1 MADVAVQQPAAVP
14 TPNDENSAP
23 STDDQIKTVFHDVNN
38 FNVKHPLMNQWSLW
52 FTKPPSGKGDNW
64 NDLLKEVVSF
74 DSVEE
79 FWGVYVCTPSLQH
92 SSERTLTAK

>member
-1 MADVAVQQPAAVP
+1 MADVAVQQPAPVP
-14 TPNDENSAP
+14 TSNDGDSDVA
-23 STDDQIKTVFHDVNN
+23 TDEIKTVFHDVNN

-74 DSVEE
+74 DTVEE
-79 FWGVYVCTPSLQH
+79 FWGVYVRIHSLV
-92 SSERTLTAK
+92 